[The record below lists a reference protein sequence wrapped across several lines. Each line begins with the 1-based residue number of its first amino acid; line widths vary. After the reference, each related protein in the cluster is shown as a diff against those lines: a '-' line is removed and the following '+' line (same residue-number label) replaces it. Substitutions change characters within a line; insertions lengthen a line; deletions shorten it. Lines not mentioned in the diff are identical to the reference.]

1 MDLLHNLRENYFFY
15 KAYFLHPF
23 CTVFKHFDTDP
34 FLKPI
39 GKNPRIRSTGLEA
52 GWKPVLFKH
61 VTENSGYEQDF

>member
-52 GWKPVLFKH
+52 GYS
-61 VTENSGYEQDF
+61 NM